1 MLIKIENQQK
11 KNKKEEINNYFFFCF
26 ADISINDLNNG

>member
-11 KNKKEEINNYFFFCF
+11 KNKKEEMNNYFFFCF